1 MGVTLAYRRPVEQ
14 DDDPL
19 TLERLRAYYVALS
32 LNPAIVHADP
42 VVRAQTIDRIVAGLR
57 AAERFE
63 DETDAKGRDQCIAL
77 IRHDEAARLKRAQHG
92 GW

>member
-1 MGVTLAYRRPVEQ
+1 MGVTLAYRRPAEQ
-14 DDDPL
+14 TDEPI

-32 LNPAIVHADP
+32 LNPEVAHAAP
-42 VVRAQTIDRIVAGLR
+42 VVRALAIDRIIAGLR

-63 DETDAKGRDQCIAL
+63 DETDARGRDQCIAL
-77 IRHDEAARLKRAQHG
+77 IRHDEAARAERVRNG